1 MKLPN
6 EPREIQEHIVKAL
19 GKIIDGHKEDD
30 YAKVLKNL
38 DKFHFNLERLT
49 IMAQLYF
56 NSLNKKVDTCTEF
69 DEVEVSDNV
78 ITSII
83 L

>member
-6 EPREIQEHIVKAL
+6 QPRDIQVSIVEAL

-49 IMAQLYF
+49 VMAQLYV
-56 NSLNKKVDTCTEF
+56 NSLERK
-69 DEVEVSDNV
+69 
-78 ITSII
+78 
-83 L
+83 

>member
-6 EPREIQEHIVKAL
+6 QPRDIQVSIVEAL

-49 IMAQLYF
+49 VMAQLYV
-56 NSLNKKVDTCTEF
+56 NSLKVDTCTEY
-69 DEVEVSDNV
+69 DYVRNEDNKKE
-78 ITSII
+78 SII